1 MPMRSRS
8 TLPGATDAAVPA
20 NGARPGTE
28 QLRRQNLLAVL
39 SGLRLHGSMSHT
51 DLSSLTGLAS
61 ATVTALTADLEKL
74 GAIAR
79 EEQTVAGL
87 RGRPRVLFS
96 RAAGFAHVVAVQISS
111 DALHYALS
119 DFRGTLIDRF
129 SMPRDA
135 MGKRPDGFL
144 AEIGTALAR
153 LLQRSRLEPSA
164 IALLSLSS
172 KGIVDGE
179 EGRLIWSPV
188 FGREQVDFSPLL
200 ALYPDAALDVGN
212 ETLLVAQALSRRRLG
227 HPDASEGFS
236 GLVALSLGHSIGLG
250 IARKDGPGDQLSV
263 TAPNFGHMLN
273 TPDNR
278 LCRCGAYGCVEA
290 TAGFYGIL
298 RLAFQVPENTIP
310 AKFVPLTEM
319 EKIATAARQQNRM
332 AQYAFRQ
339 AGLALGQGLSRVLS
353 IAGNLPIAVTGPGTR
368 FFDLLKGGLDEGL
381 LQSLH
386 VRLNGLPAIDIIQD
400 EQSLVFEGHLDR
412 ALTAVD
418 QRLTAPR

>member
-1 MPMRSRS
+1 MRNRS
-8 TLPGATDAAVPA
+8 LLPGAPDAAVPA
-20 NGARPGTE
+20 NPVRPGTE
-28 QLRRQNLLAVL
+28 LLRRQNLRSVL
-39 SGLRLHGSMSHT
+39 SALRLNGSLSHT

-74 GAIAR
+74 GAIGR
-79 EEQTVAGL
+79 EEQTVAGV

-96 RAAGFAHVVAVQISS
+96 RSAAFAHVVAVQIAS

-129 SMPRDA
+129 SLARDA
-135 MGKRPDGFL
+135 MSSRPDRFL
-144 AEIGTALAR
+144 AEMAGALER
-153 LLQRSRLEPSA
+153 LLQRSRLHPSS
-164 IALLSLSS
+164 IALLSLCS
-172 KGIVDGE
+172 KGIVDPEG
-179 EGRLIWSPV
+179 GRLLWSPV
-188 FGREQVDFSPLL
+188 FGRDPVDFQPLL
-200 ALYPDAALDVGN
+200 AAFPQAALGVEN
-212 ETLLVAQALSRRRLG
+212 ETLLVAQALSRRNLPQLAG
-227 HPDASEGFS
+227 PDGST

-250 IARKDGPGDQLSV
+250 IARSEGPGGVLSV

-273 TPDNR
+273 TVDNR

-310 AKFVPLTEM
+310 AKFVPLSEM
-319 EKIATAARQQNRM
+319 EKIATAARQSNRM

-339 AGLALGQGLSRVLS
+339 AGLTLGQGLSRVLS
-353 IAGNLPIAVTGPGTR
+353 LAGNLPIVVTGPGTR
-368 FFDLLKGGLDEGL
+368 FFDLLKAGMEEGL
-381 LQSLH
+381 SQSLH
-386 VRLNGLPAIDIIQD
+386 VRLNGPPVIETIPD

-418 QRLTAPR
+418 ERLTASR

>member
-1 MPMRSRS
+1 MPSRS
-8 TLPGATDAAVPA
+8 TLPGAPDAAVPA
-20 NGARPGTE
+20 NAARPGTE

-39 SGLRLHGSMSHT
+39 AALRLRGSLSHT

-129 SMPRDA
+129 TLPRDA

-144 AEIGTALAR
+144 TDIATALER
-153 LLQRSRLEPSA
+153 LLQRSRLHPTA

-200 ALYPDAALDVGN
+200 TRYPGAALNVGN
-212 ETLLVAQALSRRRLG
+212 ETLLVAHALSRQRLARL
-227 HPDASEGFS
+227 DASASFS
-236 GLVALSLGHSIGLG
+236 GLIALSLGHSIGLG
-250 IARKDGPGDQLSV
+250 IARCEMPGGALSV

-310 AKFVPLTEM
+310 AKFVPLSEM
-319 EKIATAARQQNRM
+319 EKIATAARQSNRM

-353 IAGNLPIAVTGPGTR
+353 IAGDLPIAVTGPGTR
-368 FFDLLKGGLDEGL
+368 FFDLLKGGLEEGL
-381 LQSLH
+381 AQSLH
-386 VRLNGLPAIDIIQD
+386 VRLNGPPAIDIIAD
-400 EQSLVFEGHLDR
+400 EQALVFEGHLDR

-418 QRLTAPR
+418 ERLTSAR